1 MNRKIIKY
9 VNARGTVS
17 AIGCK
22 KSEGGWICT
31 MGLVLV
37 SIIVAFILISFMMT
51 CIQSPK
57 YVTRLFLGAEKKG
70 TCVSHDKQAP
80 QPK

>member
-22 KSEGGWICT
+22 KSEGGW
-31 MGLVLV
+31 M
-37 SIIVAFILISFMMT
+37 
-51 CIQSPK
+51 
-57 YVTRLFLGAEKKG
+57 R
-70 TCVSHDKQAP
+70 
-80 QPK
+80 